1 MRIDEALMQAPYAR
15 RPLSLSPDRLGRG
28 TVDKWLVIDRNG
40 YYGGNDE
47 GITVCYP
54 DMVPMLKVSYQEAA
68 RYMMGTEDWEPY
80 PPRYVIDLRR
90 RFMRI
95 EPRWKNPMSK

>member
-1 MRIDEALMQAPYAR
+1 
-15 RPLSLSPDRLGRG
+15 
-28 TVDKWLVIDRNG
+28 
-40 YYGGNDE
+40 
-47 GITVCYP
+47 
-54 DMVPMLKVSYQEAA
+54 LKVSYQEAA